1 MPQHEHKSSLLSVPL
16 SLRSLH
22 RWPRLEEMPFSVIG
36 TSLHST
42 SSSLIS
48 CRIVPVESGSGVS
61 RNQAYNMVSVYGD
74 AVLVEPSSN
83 VDPPQGME
91 VIEKLEISI
100 PLPK

>member
-1 MPQHEHKSSLLSVPL
+1 
-16 SLRSLH
+16 
-22 RWPRLEEMPFSVIG
+22 
-36 TSLHST
+36 
-42 SSSLIS
+42 
-48 CRIVPVESGSGVS
+48 
-61 RNQAYNMVSVYGD
+61 MVSVYGD